1 MRKTRK
7 TLRKSRKSRKVRKS
21 TKVSKRNYTAFI
33 PKTAKATKN
42 VGKKSIKIG
51 TSFFKGILKT
61 VKNLSRSI
69 DKQTAKA
76 IHSLTKKRRA

>member
-7 TLRKSRKSRKVRKS
+7 SVRKSRKVAKS
-21 TKVSKRNYTAFI
+21 RKVSKRNYTAFI
-33 PKTAKATKN
+33 PKTVKATKN

-51 TSFFKGILKT
+51 TSFFKSVLKT
-61 VKNLSRSI
+61 VKNLSRGI

-76 IHSLTKKRRA
+76 IRSLTKKRRA